1 MKKRYLTSLLLL
13 GLMPFLTH
21 CASQDD
27 VNALNYHIRTLNK
40 KVETMKED
48 TTVDQM
54 QKRQASSS
62 GMMDQLHN
70 DILQLRSQ
78 LEENGHMTRML
89 QEQNKELQQA
99 VSNLKEQ
106 QEQQLNTRMAELDN
120 RIKVQEE
127 SLAALTQA
135 RIDDA
140 ERRSKAAARAA
151 EDAMRR
157 ARATSVAQAS
167 AQQSGSR
174 HISARAAKIV
184 YSQAASSPTGKPEAR
199 VATPAPAWKPVV
211 KQAAPV
217 AAAGSTVDLF
227 SAGEEKYNKGQ
238 YKEAFVLFEK
248 HINKNGAKQATIPAR
263 YMMGECLF
271 KQGEYDQAIIQYQQI
286 ISNFPGNPQA
296 AKALLRQGEAFE
308 QLSDNDTAKIIYKKV
323 MASYG
328 STPEAEIARKRMSS
342 L

>member
-106 QEQQLNTRMAELDN
+106 QEQQLNTRMAG
-120 RIKVQEE
+120 QE
-127 SLAALTQA
+127 SGAT
-135 RIDDA
+135 
-140 ERRSKAAARAA
+140 RS
-151 EDAMRR
+151 
-157 ARATSVAQAS
+157 
-167 AQQSGSR
+167 
-174 HISARAAKIV
+174 
-184 YSQAASSPTGKPEAR
+184 
-199 VATPAPAWKPVV
+199 
-211 KQAAPV
+211 
-217 AAAGSTVDLF
+217 
-227 SAGEEKYNKGQ
+227 
-238 YKEAFVLFEK
+238 
-248 HINKNGAKQATIPAR
+248 
-263 YMMGECLF
+263 
-271 KQGEYDQAIIQYQQI
+271 
-286 ISNFPGNPQA
+286 
-296 AKALLRQGEAFE
+296 LLRQARTSAGTSPSMVTPTVRTNSTKPG
-308 QLSDNDTAKIIYKKV
+308 LSLMCRRTN
-323 MASYG
+323 SCSLSLG
-328 STPEAEIARKRMSS
+328 SLMSAN
-342 L
+342 

>member
-1 MKKRYLTSLLLL
+1 MKKRYLTSLFLL

-62 GMMDQLHN
+62 GMIDQLHS

-99 VSNLKEQ
+99 VSSLKEQ
-106 QEQQLNTRMAELDN
+106 QEQQLNTRLAELDN

-127 SLAALTQA
+127 SLAALRQA

-140 ERRSKAAARAA
+140 ERRSRAAARAA
-151 EDAMRR
+151 EDAMRK
-157 ARATSVAQAS
+157 ARAASVAQAS

-174 HISARAAKIV
+174 HIRARATKIV
-184 YSQAASSPTGKPEAR
+184 YSQAASRSAGKPEER
-199 VATPAPAWKPVV
+199 VAAPAPAWKPVV

-217 AAAGSTVDLF
+217 AEAGSAVDHF
-227 SAGEEKYNKGQ
+227 SDGQKMYNKGQ
-238 YKEAFVLFEK
+238 YKEAFTLFEK
-248 HINKNGAKQATIPAR
+248 HINKNGAKQSTIPAR

-308 QLSDNDTAKIIYKKV
+308 QLSDNDTARIIYKKV
-323 MASYG
+323 TASYG